1 MTTGPIELDVGTRA
15 WLHGEALPGERVRCA
30 ERLLGGC
37 NNELILLLTEA
48 DGRYV
53 LRRFRPG
60 GESGVR
66 RNTCEVEAAL
76 LRRLHGRL
84 PLPELVAADPDG
96 AATGCPSLLYRYIRG
111 VPLTEAL
118 ADASGPAAADLGRA
132 VGAALALVSGWEL
145 PRPGRFEEA
154 SLVPQPPDGR
164 SDLQAFVE
172 HCLAV
177 AERRPPP
184 AGGAA
189 PRLGASDARTLRRLA
204 ERAAPLCARAAADH
218 RLVHNDF
225 NPKNLLVGPGRDG
238 RWEVAAVL
246 DWELAFSG
254 PPLMDVGNM
263 LRFEDDYPPD
273 YSRAF
278 LDGFR
283 DGGGPLPDDWR
294 RTSRAL
300 DLFALAD
307 ILTDPPDRRVFDRV
321 RAVMLR
327 RAAAE
332 NVLSRSVPR

>member
-1 MTTGPIELDVGTRA
+1 MTTTGPIELDAGTRA
-15 WLHGEALPGERVRCA
+15 WLHDEALPGERVRRA
-30 ERLLGGC
+30 GRLLGGC
-37 NNELILLLTEA
+37 NNELILLVTEM
-48 DGRYV
+48 DGHYV

-84 PLPELVAADPDG
+84 PSPELVAADPDG
-96 AATGCPSLLYRYIRG
+96 AATGCPSLVYRFVRG

-118 ADASGPAAADLGRA
+118 TGVPGAAAAALGRE
-132 VGAALALVSGWEL
+132 VGTTLARISAWDL
-145 PRPGRFEEA
+145 PGPGRFEGE
-154 SLVPQPPDGR
+154 SLAPGGPDGEDDVR
-164 SDLQAFVE
+164 GFVE
-172 HCLAV
+172 RCLA
-177 AERRPPP
+177 AEERRPPP

-189 PRLGASDARTLRRLA
+189 PALGAPDIRTLRLLA
-204 ERAAPLCARAAADH
+204 ERAAPFCAAAATDH

-225 NPKNLLVGPGRDG
+225 NPKNLLVRPGRDG

-263 LRFEDDYPPD
+263 LRFEDDYPPG

-278 LDGFR
+278 LDGYR
-283 DGGGPLPDDWR
+283 DGGGQLPDGWR
-294 RTSRAL
+294 RTSEAL

-327 RAAAE
+327 RAE
-332 NVLSRSVPR
+332 NFLPRAVPR

>member
-1 MTTGPIELDVGTRA
+1 MTTTGPIELDAGTRA
-15 WLHGEALPGERVRCA
+15 WLHDEALPGERVQRA
-30 ERLLGGC
+30 GRLLGGC
-37 NNELILLLTEA
+37 NNELILLVTEA
-48 DGRYV
+48 DERYV

-60 GESGVR
+60 GDSGVP

-118 ADASGPAAADLGRA
+118 ADVSGPAAADLGRA
-132 VGAALALVSGWEL
+132 VGTVLARVSAWEL
-145 PRPGRFEEA
+145 SGPGRFEEA

-164 SDLQAFVE
+164 SDLRDFVE
-172 HCLAV
+172 HCLAA
-177 AERRPPP
+177 AERRPP
-184 AGGAA
+184 AA
-189 PRLGASDARTLRRLA
+189 PRLSASDARTLRLLA
-204 ERAAPLCARAAADH
+204 ERAAPLCAAAAADH

-225 NPKNLLVGPGRDG
+225 NPKNMLVGAGRDG

-254 PPLMDVGNM
+254 PPLTDVGNM

-278 LDGFR
+278 LDGYR
-283 DGGGPLPDDWR
+283 DGGGLLPDGWR
-294 RTSRAL
+294 RTGEAL

-307 ILTDPPDRRVFDRV
+307 ILTDPPDHRVFARV

-327 RAAAE
+327 RAAAG
-332 NVLSRSVPR
+332 NVPPRSVPR

>member
-1 MTTGPIELDVGTRA
+1 MVTTDPIELDVGTRA
-15 WLHGEALPGERVRCA
+15 WLHGEALHGERVRCA
-30 ERLLGGC
+30 GRLLGGC
-37 NNELILLLTEA
+37 NNELILLVTEA
-48 DGRYV
+48 GGRYV

-76 LRRLHGRL
+76 LRRLSGRL

-96 AATGCPSLLYRYIRG
+96 AATGCPSLVYRYIRG

-132 VGAALALVSGWEL
+132 VGTALARVSAWEL

-154 SLVPQPPDGR
+154 SLVPQLPDGR
-164 SDLQAFVE
+164 SDLRAFVD

-177 AERRPPP
+177 AERRPPSE
-184 AGGAA
+184 G
-189 PRLGASDARTLRRLA
+189 RLSASDARTLSRLA

-263 LRFEDDYPPD
+263 LRFEDEYPPD

-283 DGGGPLPDDWR
+283 DGGGLLPDDWR

-332 NVLSRSVPR
+332 NVFGRFVPR